1 MSIREQL
8 AEAAKPKQRCTCC
21 SWVATQSADDRKA
34 IEEWVAEGKSI
45 EALVRVLRN
54 EGLPV
59 GPIQFR
65 RHVRECV
72 RS

>member
-8 AEAAKPKQRCTCC
+8 AEADKPKQRCTCC
-21 SWVATQSADDRKA
+21 TWIATQGADDRKA
-34 IEEWVAEGKSI
+34 IDEWVAERKSI
-45 EALVRVLRN
+45 ESLVRVLRK

-59 GPIQFR
+59 GPVQFR